1 MSPDWYVEYI
11 QVVVEKKFLFKIFSL
26 FISCYFSQIFP
37 KIFEPKKVIVKG
49 QQFFFPCYEW
59 VEDGF
64 TTAEGK
70 AMVPSKTETE
80 GKIFLP

>member
-11 QVVVEKKFLFKIFSL
+11 QVIA
-26 FISCYFSQIFP
+26 
-37 KIFEPKKVIVKG
+37 KG

-59 VEDGF
+59 VDDGF

-70 AMVPSKTETE
+70 ALIPSKTEHE
-80 GKIFLP
+80 GKFGILRIN

>member
-11 QVVVEKKFLFKIFSL
+11 QVIA
-26 FISCYFSQIFP
+26 
-37 KIFEPKKVIVKG
+37 KG

-59 VEDGF
+59 VDDGF

-70 AMVPSKTETE
+70 ALIPSKTEHE
-80 GKIFLP
+80 GKFGILRINWNT